1 MKKNI
6 ILVLLFAVISPVNA
20 VTTMTSL
27 FNDVTLLKTTPQTL
41 ESLQA
46 AVKPFQAI
54 KGCNLITQ
62 GFINPIGDELIKSV
76 NNGFLLMY
84 QKQTAYLSSAIISQ
98 YTDEKENQIEIQE
111 NRLLSSSEKTQL
123 KKEMTC
129 ELIPRAFQLKLNIP
143 VYIDADSGLVLFGSA
158 DKADVALFKA
168 NLAANGLVV
177 DYATTVEVPRIGM
190 TQWVIN
196 QQYPTGFS
204 FTKYAYLATPEEKP
218 YTKYLQGLS
227 LNLAS
232 VLPLLEQGYQV
243 TGLGIVIDGNY
254 GILRYSY
261 NKQNEITLSSLKMN
275 TALKVI
281 ETTNKVADFEIRLNE
296 TLNKLIPYFNTLITS
311 FGGLTQ

>member
-1 MKKNI
+1 MKKTI

-46 AVKPFQAI
+46 AVKTFQANNH
-54 KGCNLITQ
+54 KLVTE
-62 GFINPIGDELIKSV
+62 GFINQLNGDLIKQT
-76 NNGFLLMY
+76 NNGFYLIY
-84 QKQTAYLSSAIISQ
+84 QKQTAQLSTNIINQYLN
-98 YTDEKENQIEIQE
+98 EKEDDTEIQE
-111 NRLLSSSEKTQL
+111 NRLISNSERDAIKQ
-123 KKEMTC
+123 
-129 ELIPRAFQLKLNIP
+129 ELIFELTPQAFRLKLNIP
-143 VYIDADSGLVLFGSA
+143 VYIYENGLILFGSA
-158 DKADVALFKA
+158 DKADVALFMA

-177 DYATTVEVPRIGM
+177 DYARTVDVPRITM
-190 TQWVIN
+190 SQWVIN
-196 QQYPTGFS
+196 QQYPEGFN
-204 FTKYAYLATPEEKP
+204 FTKYAYLATPEQKP

-232 VLPLLEQGYQV
+232 VLPLIEQGYQV

-261 NKQNEITLSSLKMN
+261 NKKNEITLSSFKMN